1 MDEWYNPSYTFFM
14 KTAISI
20 PDDLFVEAESA
31 ADRLGVS
38 RSGLYC
44 EALRAYLARY
54 EGLAV
59 TERLNSVYGTEDSS
73 LDAVSEQLQARSID
87 RDDW

>member
-1 MDEWYNPSYTFFM
+1 M

-20 PDDLFVEAESA
+20 PDDLFDEAESA
-31 ADRLGVS
+31 AKRLGVS

-59 TERLNSVYGTEDSS
+59 TERLNRVYETENSS
-73 LDAVSEQLQARSID
+73 LDAISEQIQDRSID
-87 RDDW
+87 QDDW